1 MNEKFLE
8 RKVEASRGQGN
19 ISEKKNGD
27 LENTEVSEYTKNKN
41 NETNGEVVDWFSTLD
56 ETKKAMRRLYKE
68 AHRTP
73 EAKQVWDKLPGFLEE
88 NKGLLSF
95 LVGTEEFAVHIQGSM
110 LVGVGTEG
118 KKNKNASPDSQE
130 ISPSDIDFLIFVGDK
145 DDRENKYQAKYVAED
160 KDLPDDLR
168 ESARLARFFAQ
179 SDFSKEF
186 NFHGDGFIVDMA
198 ELAMKMKEICNKL
211 SKGGAIEEGTEEG
224 MNIYRAA
231 VMFGSDALFQGKHG
245 TESKWR
251 NEILKIILE
260 NPGGEKLWNEG
271 IKKYFNLYIA
281 NYEYNALTPA
291 RKEKQRKRVDM
302 AFDKILDEKK
312 VSPDRRNQAKQA
324 LSKMRSELILP
335 EFETIKGALEG
346 KISDVKNKSRIN
358 EKEEIEKARQ
368 DLLKKYDEK

>member
-8 RKVEASRGQGN
+8 RKIRTSLGN
-19 ISEKKNGD
+19 GKNQWEKSEIFGNNI
-27 LENTEVSEYTKNKN
+27 ENPRATEYVGKENESKN
-41 NETNGEVVDWFSTLD
+41 NETNEVVDWFSTLD

-73 EAKQVWDKLPGFLEE
+73 EAKQAWNKLSSFLEK
-88 NKGLLSF
+88 NKDLLSF
-95 LVGTEEFAVHIQGSM
+95 LMGTEEFAVHIHGSM
-110 LVGVGTEG
+110 LVGFGTEG
-118 KKNKNASPDSQE
+118 KKNKNAGPDSWE
-130 ISPSDIDFLIFVGDK
+130 IPPSDIDFLIFVGDK
-145 DDRENKYQAKYVAED
+145 DDRENKYQAKYAAED

-168 ESARLARFFAQ
+168 DSARLARFFGQ

-186 NFHGDGFIVDMA
+186 PHGDGFIVRLPD
-198 ELAMKMKEICNKL
+198 LAMKMKEICNKL
-211 SKGGAIEEGTEEG
+211 SKGGAIEEDTEEG
-224 MNIYRAA
+224 LSIYRAA

-281 NYEYNALTPA
+281 NYENNALTPA

-312 VSPDRRNQAKQA
+312 VSPDRRNRAKQA
-324 LSKMRSELILP
+324 LSKMRSELNLP
-335 EFETIKGALEG
+335 EFEKIKGVLKG
-346 KISDVKNKSRIN
+346 KISDVKNKSKIN
-358 EKEEIEKARQ
+358 EEK
-368 DLLKKYDEK
+368 